1 MATASASA
9 AARFHGRRATE
20 RGRFYQGALRVS
32 PVAPSSPSPL
42 NPRSLLFTLYGDY
55 VRPLGR
61 DGVRVGALVRLAA
74 ELGVGDNALRSA
86 LSRITREGW
95 LLATRNGGPPRYGLS
110 PSGRELIE
118 EGTRRIY
125 GHHRAAWDGR
135 WLLVSYSLPEPR
147 RGQRDRLR
155 QGLSFLGLGSLG
167 NGLFVTPH
175 DLREP
180 VRDLIRRCRVETD
193 VTMHHGT
200 LEWPADPAQVVA
212 RAWDLGRLGER
223 YAEFLHRVERER
235 QQAGDPTERDAFRR
249 RFLLTHEFRRFPF
262 SDPDLPDALL
272 PPDWVGT
279 AARAAFLTYNADLR
293 ARAERFYRSIADD
306 DTIVE
311 NGDRT
316 AVIAS
321 QGGS

>member
-1 MATASASA
+1 MAAPAPP
-9 AARFHGRRATE
+9 RA
-20 RGRFYQGALRVS
+20 
-32 PVAPSSPSPL
+32 L

-55 VRPLGR
+55 VRPLGQR
-61 DGVRVGALVRLAA
+61 DVRVGALVRLAG
-74 ELGVGDNALRSA
+74 ELGVGGNALRSA
-86 LSRITREGW
+86 LSRMTREGW
-95 LLATRNGGPPRYGLS
+95 LAARRDGGPPRYRLS
-110 PSGRELIE
+110 PRGEELIE

-175 DLREP
+175 DLRP
-180 VRDLIRRCRVETD
+180 QVRDLIFRCGVEAD
-193 VTMHHGT
+193 VTLHHGT

-212 RAWDLGRLGER
+212 RAWDLERLGLR
-223 YAEFLHRVERER
+223 YAEFLHRTARELDG
-235 QQAGDPTERDAFRR
+235 AGALDDRAAFAR

-272 PPDWVGT
+272 PSGWVGS
-279 AARAAFLTYNADLR
+279 AAREAFLDYNLR
-293 ARAERFYRSIADD
+293 LRRPAERFYRSIADD
-306 DTIVE
+306 ETIVE
-311 NGDRT
+311 NSDRT
-316 AVIAS
+316 AVTS
-321 QGGS
+321 SHGGS

>member
-1 MATASASA
+1 MTPPEPPP
-9 AARFHGRRATE
+9 T
-20 RGRFYQGALRVS
+20 
-32 PVAPSSPSPL
+32 L

-55 VRPLGR
+55 VRPLGQR
-61 DGVRVGALVRLAA
+61 DVRVGALVRLAA
-74 ELGVGDNALRSA
+74 ELGVGGNALRSA
-86 LSRITREGW
+86 LSRMTREGW
-95 LLATRNGGPPRYGLS
+95 LAARRDGGPPRYRLS
-110 PSGRELIE
+110 ARGEELIE

-175 DLREP
+175 DLRP
-180 VRDLIRRCRVETD
+180 QVRDLMRRCGVEAD
-193 VTMHHGT
+193 VTLHHGT

-212 RAWDLGRLGER
+212 RAWDLGRLGAR
-223 YAEFLHRVERER
+223 YADFVDRTRHELDAGGDAGAHD
-235 QQAGDPTERDAFRR
+235 AGDPRDDRTAFVR

-272 PPDWVGT
+272 PPGWVGT
-279 AARAAFLTYNADLR
+279 AAREAFLTYNAALR
-293 ARAERFYRSIADD
+293 PRAERFYRFIAGDG
-306 DTIVE
+306 TI
-311 NGDRT
+311 
-316 AVIAS
+316 
-321 QGGS
+321 

>member
-1 MATASASA
+1 MA
-9 AARFHGRRATE
+9 
-20 RGRFYQGALRVS
+20 
-32 PVAPSSPSPL
+32 APPL

-55 VRPLGR
+55 VRPLGQR
-61 DGVRVGALVRLAA
+61 DVRVGALVRLAA

-86 LSRITREGW
+86 LSRMTREGW
-95 LLATRNGGPPRYGLS
+95 LAALRDSGPPRYRLS
-110 PSGRELIE
+110 PRGEELIE

-175 DLREP
+175 DLRP
-180 VRDLIRRCRVETD
+180 QVRDLIRRHGVEAD
-193 VTMHHGT
+193 VTLHYGT

-212 RAWDLGRLGER
+212 RAWDLERLAAR
-223 YAEFLHRVERER
+223 YAEFVERVRR
-235 QQAGDPTERDAFRR
+235 QLGSTAGLDDRTAFAR

-272 PPDWVGT
+272 PPGWVGG
-279 AARAAFLTYNADLR
+279 AARAAFLDYNARLR
-293 ARAERFYRSIADD
+293 LPAERFYASIADEE
-306 DTIVE
+306 TIVD

-316 AVIAS
+316 VATS
-321 QGGS
+321 SHGGS

>member
-1 MATASASA
+1 MTPPEPP
-9 AARFHGRRATE
+9 TT
-20 RGRFYQGALRVS
+20 
-32 PVAPSSPSPL
+32 L

-55 VRPLGR
+55 VRPLGQR
-61 DGVRVGALVRLAA
+61 DVRVGALVRLAA
-74 ELGVGDNALRSA
+74 ELGVGGNALRSA
-86 LSRITREGW
+86 LSRMTREGW
-95 LLATRNGGPPRYGLS
+95 LAARRDGGPPRYRLS
-110 PSGRELIE
+110 PRGEELIE

-175 DLREP
+175 DLRP
-180 VRDLIRRCRVETD
+180 QVRDLMRRCGVEAD
-193 VTMHHGT
+193 VTLHHGT

-212 RAWDLGRLGER
+212 RAWDLGRLGAR
-223 YAEFLHRVERER
+223 YADFLDRTRRELEGGGGS
-235 QQAGDPTERDAFRR
+235 AGGQLDDRAAFAR

-272 PPDWVGT
+272 PTGWVGT
-279 AARAAFLTYNADLR
+279 AARETFLAYNARLR
-293 ARAERFYRSIADD
+293 PPAERFYRLIADEE
-306 DTIVE
+306 TIVV
-311 NGDRT
+311 NSDRSAMT
-316 AVIAS
+316 S
-321 QGGS
+321 SHGGS

>member
-1 MATASASA
+1 M
-9 AARFHGRRATE
+9 
-20 RGRFYQGALRVS
+20 V
-32 PVAPSSPSPL
+32 PPAPAQAL

-55 VRPLGR
+55 VRPLGQR
-61 DGVRVGALVRLAA
+61 DVRVGALVRLAA
-74 ELGVGDNALRSA
+74 ELSVGGNALRSA
-86 LSRITREGW
+86 LSRMTREGW
-95 LLATRNGGPPRYGLS
+95 LAARRDGGPPRYRLS
-110 PSGRELIE
+110 PRGEDLIE

-175 DLREP
+175 DLRAQ
-180 VRDLIRRCRVETD
+180 VRDLMRRCGVEAD
-193 VTMHHGT
+193 VTLHHGT

-212 RAWDLGRLGER
+212 RAWDLGRLGAR
-223 YAEFLHRVERER
+223 YADFLDRTRRELDGGGAVDHLDDR
-235 QQAGDPTERDAFRR
+235 AAFAR

-272 PPDWVGT
+272 PAGWVGT
-279 AARAAFLTYNADLR
+279 AAREAFLAYNARLR
-293 ARAERFYRSIADD
+293 APAERFYRLIADEE
-306 DTIVE
+306 TIVV
-311 NGDRT
+311 NSDRT
-316 AVIAS
+316 AMTS
-321 QGGS
+321 THGGS

>member
-1 MATASASA
+1 MAATAPPLA
-9 AARFHGRRATE
+9 
-20 RGRFYQGALRVS
+20 
-32 PVAPSSPSPL
+32 L

-55 VRPLGR
+55 VRPLGQR
-61 DGVRVGALVRLAA
+61 DVRVGALVRLAG

-86 LSRITREGW
+86 LSRMTREGW
-95 LLATRNGGPPRYGLS
+95 LAARRDGGPPRYGLS
-110 PSGRELIE
+110 PRGEELIE

-175 DLREP
+175 DLRGP
-180 VRDLIRRCRVETD
+180 VRDLIRRCGVEAD
-193 VTMHHGT
+193 VTIHHGT

-212 RAWDLGRLGER
+212 RAWDLGRLGAR
-223 YAEFLHRVERER
+223 YAEFLDRTAREL
-235 QQAGDPTERDAFRR
+235 AGGATLDDRPAFAR

-272 PPDWVGT
+272 PPGWVGS
-279 AARAAFLTYNADLR
+279 AARETFLAANARLR
-293 ARAERFYRSIADD
+293 PPAERFYRSIADGE
-306 DTIVE
+306 TIVE
-311 NGDRT
+311 NSDRT
-316 AVIAS
+316 AVTVS
-321 QGGS
+321 HGGS

>member
-1 MATASASA
+1 M
-9 AARFHGRRATE
+9 
-20 RGRFYQGALRVS
+20 GA
-32 PVAPSSPSPL
+32 PPL

-55 VRPLGR
+55 VRPLGH

-95 LLATRNGGPPRYGLS
+95 LLARRNGGPPRYGLS
-110 PSGRELIE
+110 ARGDELIE

-180 VRDLIRRCRVETD
+180 VRDLIRRSGVEAD

-212 RAWDLGRLGER
+212 RAWDLAGLGAR
-223 YAEFLHRVERER
+223 YAEFLARLDAERAA
-235 QQAGDPTERDAFRR
+235 AGSDALSDRDAFRR

-272 PPDWVGT
+272 PDRWVGA
-279 AARAAFLTYNADLR
+279 AARAAFLDHNAALR
-293 ARAERFYRSIADD
+293 PAAERFYRDIADD
-306 DTIVE
+306 DTIVD

-316 AVIAS
+316 AVTAS
-321 QGGS
+321 HGGN

>member
-1 MATASASA
+1 
-9 AARFHGRRATE
+9 
-20 RGRFYQGALRVS
+20 
-32 PVAPSSPSPL
+32 
-42 NPRSLLFTLYGDY
+42 LLFTLYGDY
-55 VRPLGR
+55 VRPLGQR
-61 DGVRVGALVRLAA
+61 EVRVGALVRLAG
-74 ELGVGDNALRSA
+74 ELGVGGGALRSA
-86 LSRITREGW
+86 LSRMTREGW
-95 LLATRNGGPPRYGLS
+95 LTARRDGGPPRYRLS
-110 PSGRELIE
+110 ARGEKLIE

-175 DLREP
+175 DLRAQ
-180 VRDLIRRCRVETD
+180 VTDLIRRYGVEDD
-193 VTMHHGT
+193 VTLHHGT

-212 RAWDLGRLGER
+212 RAWDLERLAGRYRDFLER
-223 YAEFLHRVERER
+223 IEAGGPVRGD
-235 QQAGDPTERDAFRR
+235 QAAFRR

-272 PPDWVGT
+272 PPGWVGT
-279 AARAAFLTYNADLR
+279 AARAAFLDWNARLR
-293 ARAERFYRSIADD
+293 EPAERFYGSVAGDE
-306 DTIVE
+306 TIVD

-316 AVIAS
+316 AVTS
-321 QGGS
+321 SRGGS